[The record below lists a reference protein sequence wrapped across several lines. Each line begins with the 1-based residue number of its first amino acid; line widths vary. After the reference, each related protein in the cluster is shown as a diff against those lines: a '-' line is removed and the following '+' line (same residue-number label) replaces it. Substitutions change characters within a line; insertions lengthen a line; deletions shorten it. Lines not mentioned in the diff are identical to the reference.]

1 MGLKLALSSGERQG
15 CVPFSERLRRAQPYR
30 QQLDS
35 WGRDHK
41 EPETQTEGSYVSVV
55 KRNQTVLS
63 YAHAGVSENTATHSP
78 DEMRAHTHN
87 PSHPYHS
94 RCVINRQRKWRCW
107 GGGRE
112 TGRQAGR
119 RGWTGE
125 RRQIDGE
132 EGRAEQEDGVC
143 PVGGCRCVLGWAQ
156 REDAA
161 MGDPGGSTPLCS
173 MSHEPKSPSLG
184 MISTATRTTATVSP
198 LTPSPLNGS
207 IVANGS
213 PAAQSAHSG
222 FAAALRKLA
231 KQAEEPR
238 DGPFILPCLCSSLLC
253 LYMEKEEMGGEGAA
267 SSISSESSPVSSPA
281 TNHSSPVSTPKR
293 GPLGQGPVLVPPPG
307 HSVPNTPPVVTIA
320 PTKTSNGLWRSEGRQ
335 NPLTTV
341 SFSPPPLLHELN
353 NASCHWDIEVTAST
367 AANICAPPAP
377 LPLSPLALGPA
388 LPETPAFSLLSPP
401 LLTSSLTLFTRAV
414 KCILRLVTLTP
425 GKCYVLRTA
434 LGNIRKPLRHF
445 DSSLEK
451 KRRGIAK
458 VDNPSDPIP
467 CSVSFYEN
475 DPFHSS
481 RVNPELEGAR
491 ETRETADSVPRGA
504 SRERLG
510 AEGNHPQ
517 EKGGPSVPA
526 HLLGNP
532 YAFGLSPGAVMQD
545 SRFQPLN
552 MARQMSNAVP
562 PGHVP
567 EEYLRGFRPYATTE
581 DALRMPSLPMGL
593 DPATAAAAAAYYHPS
608 YLPHPSFTPY
618 RVLYRSDNP
627 VVIHRKHQQQKM
639 MDDPFCLS
647 AMRSPFYQL
656 PGGGALPPMHPS
668 VHMHLQ
674 GVRYPGDFTHPS
686 LSALQSE

>member
-1 MGLKLALSSGERQG
+1 
-15 CVPFSERLRRAQPYR
+15 
-30 QQLDS
+30 
-35 WGRDHK
+35 
-41 EPETQTEGSYVSVV
+41 
-55 KRNQTVLS
+55 
-63 YAHAGVSENTATHSP
+63 
-78 DEMRAHTHN
+78 
-87 PSHPYHS
+87 
-94 RCVINRQRKWRCW
+94 
-107 GGGRE
+107 
-112 TGRQAGR
+112 
-119 RGWTGE
+119 
-125 RRQIDGE
+125 
-132 EGRAEQEDGVC
+132 
-143 PVGGCRCVLGWAQ
+143 
-156 REDAA
+156 

-238 DGPFILPCLCSSLLC
+238 DTYTTRECHDCVHTKCSVLPGERMNRGRMKTVSIVTCVHVCGRRLPFLLGAQSMLGHRGSVSLTSPSGACLGPRLMQITGFVLRCQCMAKTVGEGWLCSDILAEVAVGVAEECLLC

-335 NPLTTV
+335 
-341 SFSPPPLLHELN
+341 
-353 NASCHWDIEVTAST
+353 
-367 AANICAPPAP
+367 
-377 LPLSPLALGPA
+377 
-388 LPETPAFSLLSPP
+388 
-401 LLTSSLTLFTRAV
+401 
-414 KCILRLVTLTP
+414 
-425 GKCYVLRTA
+425 
-434 LGNIRKPLRHF
+434 
-445 DSSLEK
+445 
-451 KRRGIAK
+451 
-458 VDNPSDPIP
+458 
-467 CSVSFYEN
+467 
-475 DPFHSS
+475 
-481 RVNPELEGAR
+481 
-491 ETRETADSVPRGA
+491 ADSVPRGA

-618 RVLYRSDNP
+618 
-627 VVIHRKHQQQKM
+627 
-639 MDDPFCLS
+639 
-647 AMRSPFYQL
+647 
-656 PGGGALPPMHPS
+656 
-668 VHMHLQ
+668 
-674 GVRYPGDFTHPS
+674 
-686 LSALQSE
+686 